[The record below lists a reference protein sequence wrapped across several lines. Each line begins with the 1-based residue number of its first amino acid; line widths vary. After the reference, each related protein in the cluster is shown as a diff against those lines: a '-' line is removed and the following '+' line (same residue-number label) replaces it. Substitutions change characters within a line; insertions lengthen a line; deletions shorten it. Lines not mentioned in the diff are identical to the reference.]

1 MGFPFCFDVNKKRK
15 TLSACRP
22 FDHNETPWGH
32 RGLPDKIHNP
42 FQEQTGFCAE
52 YKTMWAMTDKID
64 WLEEYNGKQGVWR
77 LNVES
82 GDFSSID
89 FNIPNDFLRH
99 TDIKLT
105 QVQVTYSASNNYPIV
120 KILILLPEDT
130 EDYIFILAKN
140 EYQSAILPDGWR
152 QHTYIFET
160 DYCPSFENIKILP
173 PDNRE
178 LFIDSVVIDTVCREK
193 K

>member
-1 MGFPFCFDVNKKRK
+1 MIFLPSIL
-15 TLSACRP
+15 LS
-22 FDHNETPWGH
+22 
-32 RGLPDKIHNP
+32 
-42 FQEQTGFCAE
+42 
-52 YKTMWAMTDKID
+52 
-64 WLEEYNGKQGVWR
+64 
-77 LNVES
+77 
-82 GDFSSID
+82 
-89 FNIPNDFLRH
+89 PNDFLRH

-105 QVQVTYSASNNYPIV
+105 QVQVTYGASKNYPIV
-120 KILILLPEDT
+120 KILILFPEDT
-130 EDYIFILAKN
+130 EDYTFVLAKN

-193 K
+193 NSSCYEIVITQPINIHSFASDILAME